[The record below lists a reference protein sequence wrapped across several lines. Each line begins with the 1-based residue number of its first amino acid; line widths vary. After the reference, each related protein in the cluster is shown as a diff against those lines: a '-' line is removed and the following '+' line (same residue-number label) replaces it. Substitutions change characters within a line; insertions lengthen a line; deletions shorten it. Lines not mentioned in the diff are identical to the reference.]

1 MIGSLIIDLEPE
13 REENNLATLS
23 SKLELYQGIDDN
35 EYSINVKT
43 SLDEDLLSILKSKNY
58 TSQMLEEYKYIFD
71 DTEISDYVSRKMAR
85 NELLEDIEEVVIFGT
100 AGNIKEY
107 LERNPLLKSKRICI
121 GTPVSLKR
129 SNLTKLKTIFGE
141 NANIMVKIEGNTKG
155 ITLDVYEKTIKAIEE
170 IVNKIKSY
178 NYSPYEAL
186 IHTYDL
192 VRDKFYNME
201 DETESY
207 AISRDLSHALL
218 GDKIVCLGFSNIFNA
233 VLKGLNINSIVFS
246 LSLPND
252 EPGHARVLS
261 YVNDEKYN
269 IEGLY
274 FFDPTF
280 DCKKNDSNDF
290 LLSYRF
296 FGKTKEEM
304 DLLSGYDFIYETYS
318 LFGFDEVGDLEDDLE
333 NEILSFE
340 DLIRKVKVSR
350 VNRMLRLLGKETLE
364 IGENQYTRDEIM
376 EILCEI
382 SDFANRPIDA
392 EVFLQA
398 LYRVRRNEYYE
409 NPTKYAFDMKAL
421 IDILVNSKI
430 ASNQIVGEKNLLAAL
445 FGIKR
450 PVSRQEATSTVNEY
464 LSNNGLD
471 IDIERIKLARTL
483 KNICEQKREEKK
495 LIK

>member
-1 MIGSLIIDLEPE
+1 
-13 REENNLATLS
+13 
-23 SKLELYQGIDDN
+23 
-35 EYSINVKT
+35 
-43 SLDEDLLSILKSKNY
+43 
-58 TSQMLEEYKYIFD
+58 
-71 DTEISDYVSRKMAR
+71 
-85 NELLEDIEEVVIFGT
+85 
-100 AGNIKEY
+100 
-107 LERNPLLKSKRICI
+107 
-121 GTPVSLKR
+121 
-129 SNLTKLKTIFGE
+129 
-141 NANIMVKIEGNTKG
+141 
-155 ITLDVYEKTIKAIEE
+155 
-170 IVNKIKSY
+170 
-178 NYSPYEAL
+178 
-186 IHTYDL
+186 
-192 VRDKFYNME
+192 
-201 DETESY
+201 
-207 AISRDLSHALL
+207 
-218 GDKIVCLGFSNIFNA
+218 
-233 VLKGLNINSIVFS
+233 LNIN
-246 LSLPND
+246 
-252 EPGHARVLS
+252 
-261 YVNDEKYN
+261 VNDEKYN

-409 NPTKYAFDMKAL
+409 NPIKYAFDMKAL

-450 PVSRQEATSTVNEY
+450 PISRQEATSTVNEY